1 MVTQAVLSI
10 QHDVIAF
17 NKKAMIISQ
26 SLERN
31 NAGIT
36 DPIEFLAAADS
47 CVYIAVAFTDI
58 PEGIRFRMFHFCSKT
73 QIFRRIPHRHQTG
86 SGIFMPRLFLTRC
99 KILVPTIT
107 GIAIFDSEPYPQVV
121 SQGALGDTGGR
132 PVGLQVMP
140 DGSVI
145 IADALKGLLRLLPDG
160 SVEVLASEFEGRPIL
175 FADDLDISSEGVV
188 WFSDA
193 SQRFSIDGFMLDLL
207 EASRTGRLMSYNLAT
222 GEIQS
227 HLEGLFFA
235 NGVALGPDETFV
247 LVNETVTGRVHRLW
261 LKGERA
267 GSSDIFI
274 DQIPAMVD
282 NISFNGRDTFWVA
295 SPNPRDALDALADKP
310 SLRKLVGGLPA
321 WVSGSLEE
329 HFSMVSAFDSAG
341 NLIKSFRDPDA
352 RLNQI
357 TSVNE
362 CDGKLIMGSLISN
375 NIGVL
380 ELAND

>member
-1 MVTQAVLSI
+1 MSTIIKWFSAVLG
-10 QHDVIAF
+10 
-17 NKKAMIISQ
+17 
-26 SLERN
+26 L
-31 NAGIT
+31 
-36 DPIEFLAAADS
+36 
-47 CVYIAVAFTDI
+47 
-58 PEGIRFRMFHFCSKT
+58 
-73 QIFRRIPHRHQTG
+73 
-86 SGIFMPRLFLTRC
+86 
-99 KILVPTIT
+99 
-107 GIAIFDSEPYPQVV
+107 IAIFILVAFVRSPINPEVWEPPKNPGFTGGFAPNADLAAMLLLEVPGHGPEDVSCTADGSMITGLEDGRIVRMTLDGRSET
-121 SQGALGDTGGR
+121 LGDTRGR
-132 PVGLQVMP
+132 PVGLQAMP

-145 IADALKGLLRLLPDG
+145 IADALKGLLRLQPGGALQ
-160 SVEVLASEFEGRPIL
+160 VLANEFEGRPIL
-175 FADDLDISSEGVV
+175 FADDLDISSDGVV

-207 EASRTGRLMSYNLAT
+207 EASRTGRLMSYNLVT
-222 GEIQS
+222 GEIKS

-235 NGVALGPDETFV
+235 NGVALGPDETYV

-267 GSSDIFI
+267 GDSEIFI
-274 DQIPAMVD
+274 DQLPAMVD
-282 NISFNGRDTFWVA
+282 NISFNGEDTFWVA
-295 SPNPRDALDALADKP
+295 SPNPRDALDAFADKP
-310 SLRKLVGGLPA
+310 LLRRLVGGLPA

-329 HFSMVSAFDSAG
+329 HFSMVLAFDLEG

-375 NIGVL
+375 SMGIL

>member
-1 MVTQAVLSI
+1 
-10 QHDVIAF
+10 
-17 NKKAMIISQ
+17 
-26 SLERN
+26 
-31 NAGIT
+31 
-36 DPIEFLAAADS
+36 
-47 CVYIAVAFTDI
+47 
-58 PEGIRFRMFHFCSKT
+58 
-73 QIFRRIPHRHQTG
+73 
-86 SGIFMPRLFLTRC
+86 
-99 KILVPTIT
+99 
-107 GIAIFDSEPYPQVV
+107 
-121 SQGALGDTGGR
+121 
-132 PVGLQVMP
+132 MP

-145 IADALKGLLRLLPDG
+145 IADALKGLLRLQPDG
-160 SVEVLASEFEGRPIL
+160 SVEVLANEFEGRPIL
-175 FADDLDISSEGVV
+175 FADDLDISSDGVV

-222 GEIQS
+222 GEIKS
-227 HLEGLFFA
+227 HLKGLFFA
-235 NGVALGPDETFV
+235 NGVALGPDETYV

-267 GSSDIFI
+267 GSSEIFI

-282 NISFNGRDTFWVA
+282 NISFDGEDTFWVA
-295 SPNPRDALDALADKP
+295 SPNPRDALDSFADKP
-310 SLRKLVGGLPA
+310 LLRRLVGGLPA

-329 HFSMVSAFDSAG
+329 HFSMVSAFDLEG

-375 NIGVL
+375 SMGIL
-380 ELAND
+380 DLAND

>member
-1 MVTQAVLSI
+1 MSTIIKWFSGVLGL
-10 QHDVIAF
+10 IATF
-17 NKKAMIISQ
+17 I
-26 SLERN
+26 L
-31 NAGIT
+31 
-36 DPIEFLAAADS
+36 
-47 CVYIAVAFTDI
+47 VAFVRSPIT
-58 PEGIRFRMFHFCSKT
+58 PEVWEPPKNPGF
-73 QIFRRIPHRHQTG
+73 TG
-86 SGIFMPRLFLTRC
+86 GFSLNSDLASMVLLP
-99 KILVPTIT
+99 VPGHGPEDVSCTADGSMIT
-107 GIAIFDSEPYPQVV
+107 GLEDGRIIRMTLNGSHETM
-121 SQGALGDTGGR
+121 GDTRGR
-132 PVGLQVMP
+132 PVGLQAMP

-145 IADALKGLLRLLPDG
+145 IADALKGLLRLQPDG
-160 SVEVLASEFEGRPIL
+160 SVEVLANEFKGRPIL
-175 FADDLDISSEGVV
+175 FADDLDISSDGVV

-222 GEIQS
+222 GEIKS
-227 HLEGLFFA
+227 HLGGLFFA
-235 NGVALGPDETFV
+235 NGVALGPNETYV

-267 GSSDIFI
+267 GESEIFI

-282 NISFNGRDTFWVA
+282 NISFNGEDTFWVA
-295 SPNPRDALDALADKP
+295 SPNPRDALDAFADKP
-310 SLRKLVGGLPA
+310 LLRRLVGGLPA

-329 HFSMVSAFDSAG
+329 HFSMVSAFDLEG

-375 NIGVL
+375 SMGIL

>member
-1 MVTQAVLSI
+1 MASLMPTIIKWLFAGAGLILVLLLVALLRSP
-10 QHDVIAF
+10 
-17 NKKAMIISQ
+17 ISPEVWEPPKNAGFTGGFA
-26 SLERN
+26 SN
-31 NAGIT
+31 NALESMVLLPVPGRGPE
-36 DPIEFLAAADS
+36 DVSCAAD
-47 CVYIAVAFTDI
+47 
-58 PEGIRFRMFHFCSKT
+58 
-73 QIFRRIPHRHQTG
+73 G
-86 SGIFMPRLFLTRC
+86 SL
-99 KILVPTIT
+99 IT
-107 GIAIFDSEPYPQVV
+107 GLEDGRIIRMASDGSYET
-121 SQGALGDTGGR
+121 LGDTGGR

-145 IADALKGLLRLLPDG
+145 IADALKGLLRLLPNG

>member
-1 MVTQAVLSI
+1 MASLMSTIIKWFSAGAGLILVLLL
-10 QHDVIAF
+10 VAF
-17 NKKAMIISQ
+17 LRSPINPELWEPPKNPGFIEGFAA
-26 SLERN
+26 N
-31 NAGIT
+31 NA
-36 DPIEFLAAADS
+36 LASMILMPVPGHGPEDVSCAAD
-47 CVYIAVAFTDI
+47 
-58 PEGIRFRMFHFCSKT
+58 
-73 QIFRRIPHRHQTG
+73 G
-86 SGIFMPRLFLTRC
+86 SL
-99 KILVPTIT
+99 IT
-107 GIAIFDSEPYPQVV
+107 GLEDGRIIRMTPDGSSET
-121 SQGALGDTGGR
+121 LGNTGGR
-132 PVGLQVMP
+132 PVGLQAMP

-145 IADALKGLLRLLPDG
+145 IADALMGLLRLQPDG

-175 FADDLDISSEGVV
+175 FADDLDISSDGVV

-207 EASRTGRLMSYNLAT
+207 EASRTGRLLSYNLVT
-222 GEIQS
+222 GEIKT

-235 NGVALGPDETFV
+235 NGVALGPDEAFV
-247 LVNETVTGRVHRLW
+247 LINETVTGLVHRLW
-261 LKGERA
+261 LKGEKA
-267 GSSDIFI
+267 GSSEIFI

-295 SPNPRDALDALADKP
+295 SPNPRDVLDALANKP

-329 HFSMVSAFDSAG
+329 HFSMVSAFDSEG

-375 NIGVL
+375 SIGIM
-380 ELAND
+380 ELPHD

>member
-1 MVTQAVLSI
+1 MSTMIKGFSAIVGL
-10 QHDVIAF
+10 IA
-17 NKKAMIISQ
+17 ILIS
-26 SLERN
+26 
-31 NAGIT
+31 
-36 DPIEFLAAADS
+36 
-47 CVYIAVAFTDI
+47 VAFVRSPI
-58 PEGIRFRMFHFCSKT
+58 NPEVWEPPKNPGF
-73 QIFRRIPHRHQTG
+73 TG
-86 SGIFMPRLFLTRC
+86 GFAPNSDLASMVLLP
-99 KILVPTIT
+99 VPGHGPEDVSCTADGSMIT
-107 GIAIFDSEPYPQVV
+107 GLEDGRIIRMTLDGSFEI
-121 SQGALGDTGGR
+121 LGDTGGR
-132 PVGLQVMP
+132 PVGLQAMP

-145 IADALKGLLRLLPDG
+145 IADALKGLLRLQPDG
-160 SVEVLASEFEGRPIL
+160 SLQVLANEFEGRQIL
-175 FADDLDISSEGVV
+175 FADDLDISSDGVV

-222 GEIQS
+222 GELKS

-235 NGVALGPDETFV
+235 NGVALGPDETYV

-267 GSSDIFI
+267 GDSEIFI

-282 NISFNGRDTFWVA
+282 NISFNGEGTFWVA
-295 SPNPRDALDALADKP
+295 SPNPRDALDAFADKP
-310 SLRKLVGGLPA
+310 LLRRLVGGLPA

-329 HFSMVSAFDSAG
+329 HFSMVSAFDLEG
-341 NLIKSFRDPDA
+341 NLIKSYGDADA

-375 NIGVL
+375 SIGIL
-380 ELAND
+380 ELPHD